1 MQPFIKLAIQAVPA
15 DFQALG
21 FPLRIKPK
29 SITISAMADTGCQS
43 CLAGIKIMQQL
54 GLHQSD
60 LMPVSMRMHAA
71 NNQGIKILGAMA
83 LRITGRDARGDLV
96 ETRQLTYVT
105 DNSDKFFISRE
116 ACADLGVVSNTFPIV
131 GEATA
136 ATANQNIEDND
147 KSAI

>member
-1 MQPFIKLAIQAVPA
+1 
-15 DFQALG
+15 
-21 FPLRIKPK
+21 
-29 SITISAMADTGCQS
+29 
-43 CLAGIKIMQQL
+43 
-54 GLHQSD
+54 
-60 LMPVSMRMHAA
+60 MRMHAA

-83 LRITGRDARGDLV
+83 LRITGRDARGDPV

-136 ATANQNIEDND
+136 ATPNQNIEDND
-147 KSAI
+147 ISNSWSIITSRVLSTHATTNHSL